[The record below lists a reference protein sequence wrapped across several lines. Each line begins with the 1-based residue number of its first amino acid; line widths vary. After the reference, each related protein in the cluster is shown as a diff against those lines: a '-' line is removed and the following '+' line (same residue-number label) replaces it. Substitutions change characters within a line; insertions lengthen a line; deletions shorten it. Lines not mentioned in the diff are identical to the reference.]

1 MLTDVRKVT
10 LFVALALMLA
20 PLSASALTC
29 KPAKQGAGYW
39 SYRIVDGKRCWY
51 PGHTTIA
58 KSRLHWTKPKAVAVA
73 RRSAKRLPTNNID
86 LMYAD
91 CVQISGASECG
102 HLLVTGSPGD
112 EDQSTVERW
121 ANWLRSPWSKFPL
134 HLPWGGW

>member
-1 MLTDVRKVT
+1 MKKT
-10 LFVALALMLA
+10 LLVALTLVLT
-20 PLSASALTC
+20 PPSASALTC
-29 KPAKQGAGYW
+29 KPAKQGPGYW

-58 KSRLHWTKPKAVAVA
+58 KSRLHWTKAKAVAIA
-73 RRSAKRLPTNNID
+73 RRSAKRPPTNNID
-86 LMYAD
+86 FMYAD
-91 CVQISGASECG
+91 CVQVNGASECA
-102 HLLVTGSPGD
+102 HLLATGSASD